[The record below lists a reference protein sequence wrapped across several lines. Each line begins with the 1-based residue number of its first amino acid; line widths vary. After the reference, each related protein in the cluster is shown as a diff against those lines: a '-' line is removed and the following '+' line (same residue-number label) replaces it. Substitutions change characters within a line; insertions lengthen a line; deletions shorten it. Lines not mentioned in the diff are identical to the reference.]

1 MLLAN
6 GVQPNVAKCCV
17 SHAEWAT
24 DDVSFE
30 ERSVALADK
39 LWTGKR
45 ETALELLVIDMA
57 AARLGVGRWGIFERL
72 DTAFEAIAAQGD
84 ERIAR
89 SRMD

>member
-1 MLLAN
+1 
-6 GVQPNVAKCCV
+6 VQPNVAKCCV

-39 LWTGKR
+39 LWKGKR
-45 ETALELLVIDMA
+45 ETALEIQVIDMA
-57 AARLGVGRWGIFERL
+57 AARLGVGRWDIFERL
-72 DTAFEAIAAQGD
+72 DAAFEAISARGN
-84 ERIAR
+84 ERLAR